1 MCLTIMQALP
11 EAATL
16 CLSPL
21 RVLPHQVRALE
32 PTQPW
37 GALAGAAQTLR
48 VGGVGVSC
56 EEMSF

>member
-1 MCLTIMQALP
+1 MQALP

-56 EEMSF
+56 EEIIES